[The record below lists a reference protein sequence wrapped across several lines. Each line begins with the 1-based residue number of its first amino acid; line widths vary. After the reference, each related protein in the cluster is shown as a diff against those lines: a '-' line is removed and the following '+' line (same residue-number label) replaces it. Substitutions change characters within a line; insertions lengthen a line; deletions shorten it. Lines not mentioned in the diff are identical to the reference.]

1 MKFLITG
8 GGTSGHIN
16 PALTIA
22 QALSDRAKEEGS
34 ECEILFTGR
43 KNGLEGELIP
53 KAGWNFRDVEALPMP
68 MKPTAKFFKALA
80 AMHRGMNTC
89 IKIIDEFKPDAVIS
103 TGGYVSGP
111 LLRAAIRRNIPIVLH
126 ESNAFAGRANKVF
139 ARKAELILTGF
150 PNCEDNFK
158 TKGKVVF
165 VGNPVRS
172 RVFDYSY
179 ESARAE
185 LGLAEDEFLIFAMGG
200 SLGSATITGFILDFA
215 VRNPQYRFRLSCG
228 KQNTVPVPDDLPPN
242 ITVSE
247 YIDDPEIY
255 LAAADICILRSGAI
269 TCAEACAA
277 GACVVFIPYPYA
289 AHDHQTYN
297 AESIRSEGGCE
308 VIADDKVK
316 DGLEKIISDL
326 AADKDK
332 RDSMRKAAKAL
343 SVSDTT
349 DRICDAILGVIRK
362 QN

>member
-1 MKFLITG
+1 MATKK
-8 GGTSGHIN
+8 
-16 PALTIA
+16 
-22 QALSDRAKEEGS
+22 Q
-34 ECEILFTGR
+34 
-43 KNGLEGELIP
+43 
-53 KAGWNFRDVEALPMP
+53 
-68 MKPTAKFFKALA
+68 
-80 AMHRGMNTC
+80 
-89 IKIIDEFKPDAVIS
+89 
-103 TGGYVSGP
+103 YVYFYG
-111 LLRAAIRRNIPIVLH
+111 
-126 ESNAFAGRANKVF
+126 
-139 ARKAELILTGF
+139 
-150 PNCEDNFK
+150 
-158 TKGKVVF
+158 
-165 VGNPVRS
+165 
-172 RVFDYSY
+172 
-179 ESARAE
+179 
-185 LGLAEDEFLIFAMGG
+185 
-200 SLGSATITGFILDFA
+200 
-215 VRNPQYRFRLSCG
+215 CG

-326 AADKDK
+326 ASDKTK